1 MHARVSCTHLPN
13 PVDFYSPKTSEIKE
27 IIKVIDAGMS
37 MARLNISHGTLKQN
51 LKLLNRFKQ
60 AKRLRPHKTVG
71 MMVEL
76 RSREI
81 RLS

>member
-1 MHARVSCTHLPN
+1 
-13 PVDFYSPKTSEIKE
+13 
-27 IIKVIDAGMS
+27 MS
-37 MARLNISHGTLKQN
+37 MARLNVSHGTLKQN